1 MPKVSF
7 TREELELVHL
17 CLNLDLGGGDMHAAL
32 EHLVEEG
39 GVRPGKVD
47 CDRILAKIE
56 EAMP

>member
-17 CLNLDLGGGDMHAAL
+17 CLNLDLGGGDMRGAL
-32 EHLVEEG
+32 EHLVAEG
-39 GVRPGKVD
+39 HVRPGKVD
-47 CDRILAKIE
+47 CNRILEKIE